1 MDWKQIIGTVAPWIG
16 TALGGPL
23 GGLAVSAV
31 ADALGI
37 PEKTED
43 AIKVALAGATPEQ
56 MLAIKNADQQFAA
69 RMQELGFANQQ
80 ALAKIAADD
89 RANARARELATGDKT
104 QRNLAYMLVG
114 GALLVGAGLLFG
126 GVRVDSALAG
136 AVIGYLFNE
145 AGAASTYYFGEIQKR
160 FQVAKDS

>member
-1 MDWKQIIGTVAPWIG
+1 MDWKQIVGTVAPWLG

-23 GGLAVSAV
+23 GGLAVSAL
-31 ADALGI
+31 ADAIGLSD
-37 PEKTED
+37 KTEE
-43 AIKVALAGATPEQ
+43 AIKQAIAVATPEQ
-56 MLAIKNADQQFAA
+56 MLAIKQADQQFAL

-80 ALAKIAADD
+80 ALAKVAADD
-89 RANARARELATGDKT
+89 RASARAREIATGDRT

-145 AGAASTYYFGEIQKR
+145 AGAASTYYFGETQKR
-160 FQVAKDS
+160 FQANKGD